1 RRPVPDGAVPAK
13 IRPLGELARRLEAS
27 RGAGC
32 RIVPCHGCF
41 DLLHVGH
48 VRHLQAARAIGDLLV
63 VTVTA
68 DAHVTKGTGRPAF
81 TDALRAEMLAALAC
95 VDFVAIVRRPT
106 AVEAIRLIRPDV
118 YVRGQRGAD
127 PTRRSARLQRE
138 IAAVREVGGEAS
150 FTHEAEFSSTA
161 LLNAYFRIP
170 ADETTA

>member
-1 RRPVPDGAVPAK
+1 MTAK
-13 IRPLGELARRLEAS
+13 ILPLDELARRLEAS

-32 RIVPCHGCF
+32 RIVHCHGCF

-48 VRHLQAARAIGDLLV
+48 VRHLQAARAMGDLLV

-118 YVRGQRGAD
+118 YVKGQTGAD